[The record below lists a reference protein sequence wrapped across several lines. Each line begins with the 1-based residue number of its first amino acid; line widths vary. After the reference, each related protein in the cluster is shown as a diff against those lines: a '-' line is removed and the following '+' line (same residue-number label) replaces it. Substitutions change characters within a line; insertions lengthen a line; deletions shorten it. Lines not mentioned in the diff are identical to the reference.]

1 MRSILTFAAVLLVA
15 AAGARP
21 ALANDRQYVGPIHE
35 IYRDGFLIG
44 FSIGAG
50 GLGPDPCRDCGV
62 GFAADF
68 HLGAMASREVA
79 VLLEGDVVTRGDVT
93 HALVGAAAQWWPD
106 PAGRFWVKGGLGI
119 GSLNHDNGA
128 VFVDDPFDAR
138 NNDYVYP
145 SVFGGGGVEVVR
157 SDRFTID
164 VQLKGAATR
173 QRGHWG
179 HSVSVNVGLN
189 WY

>member
-1 MRSILTFAAVLLVA
+1 MRTTLVLAAALLVTA
-15 AAGARP
+15 ASPAR
-21 ALANDRQYVGPIHE
+21 ANDRQYGRPAHE
-35 IYRDGFLIG
+35 IYREGFLIG

-79 VLLEGDVVTRGDVT
+79 VMLEGDVVTRADVT

-119 GSLNHDNGA
+119 GSLDHDNDA
-128 VFVDDPFDAR
+128 VFIDDPFDTR
-138 NNDYVYP
+138 SNDYVYP
-145 SVFGGGGVEVVR
+145 TVFGGGGVEVVR

-173 QRGHWG
+173 QRGDWG
-179 HSVSVNVGLN
+179 HSVSVSVGLN